1 MFDLPHQSKMLSPR
15 SLSFLNLLAYTLNAL
30 ETFGLGPFSSQ
41 FTQDQD
47 NASISQKYQTII
59 TPHGIAFSIW
69 GVIFLAEA
77 IFVGVTLMS
86 KEKRENTLVVD
97 GVSFWFVLVCIAQTA
112 WSPAFAYEKIPLA
125 AFLMGCILTPLAVI
139 VVRQYQIRTEQ
150 IERNKTV
157 VRSDYWL
164 LQFPFD
170 IHLGWIC
177 AAFVLNLNIV
187 AVDLGSS
194 AKSQVVCA
202 AISLAALGMVALA
215 CLGLKRPHFTL
226 PWVAVWA
233 TVSWKAH
240 FVEVDMYWF
249 RFKSHALMTIYDLC

>member
-1 MFDLPHQSKMLSPR
+1 MLSPR
-15 SLSFLNLLAYTLNAL
+15 SLSIINLVAYALNTL
-30 ETFGLGPFSSQ
+30 ETSGVGPFSSQ

-47 NASISQKYQTII
+47 NATISQKYQTII

-69 GVIFLAEA
+69 GIIFLAEA
-77 IFVGVTLMS
+77 IFVGVTLFS
-86 KEKRENTLVVD
+86 KEKRENTLVVN
-97 GVSFWFVLVCIAQTA
+97 GVRFWFVLVCLAQTA

-125 AFLMGCILTPLAVI
+125 AFLMGCILIPLAVI
-139 VVRQYQIRTEQ
+139 VVGQYHIRTEQ
-150 IERNKTV
+150 VERNKIA

-170 IHLGWIC
+170 VHLGWIC

-194 AKSQVVCA
+194 ADTQVVCA
-202 AISLAALGMVALA
+202 AISLVALVLVALA

-226 PWVAVWA
+226 PWVVVWA
-233 TVSWKAH
+233 TVS
-240 FVEVDMYWF
+240 
-249 RFKSHALMTIYDLC
+249 